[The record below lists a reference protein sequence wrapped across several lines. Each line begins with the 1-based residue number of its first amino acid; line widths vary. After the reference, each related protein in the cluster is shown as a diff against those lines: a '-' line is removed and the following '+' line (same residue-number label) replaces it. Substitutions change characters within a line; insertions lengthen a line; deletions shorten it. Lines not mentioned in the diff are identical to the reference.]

1 MRRSGPCTHW
11 ISPRPRAD
19 GLLAPAADGRRR
31 PLLALRTLHDMS
43 ELVPFVSQLHDH
55 LVRSAL
61 EPRGTQVDAPMLD
74 MLLGCAFL
82 PVPPAEA
89 EEAEAALRP
98 HLAPPPQSSATD
110 IPHWH

>member
-1 MRRSGPCTHW
+1 
-11 ISPRPRAD
+11 
-19 GLLAPAADGRRR
+19 
-31 PLLALRTLHDMS
+31 
-43 ELVPFVSQLHDH
+43 
-55 LVRSAL
+55 VRSAI

-82 PVPPAEA
+82 PPA
-89 EEAEAALRP
+89 EAEAALRP

>member
-1 MRRSGPCTHW
+1 
-11 ISPRPRAD
+11 
-19 GLLAPAADGRRR
+19 
-31 PLLALRTLHDMS
+31 
-43 ELVPFVSQLHDH
+43 VSQLHNH
-55 LVRSAL
+55 LVRARRAATAAPRGGAWLREGPDACAASQVRSAI

-98 HLAPPPQSSATD
+98 HLAPPPQSSS
-110 IPHWH
+110 